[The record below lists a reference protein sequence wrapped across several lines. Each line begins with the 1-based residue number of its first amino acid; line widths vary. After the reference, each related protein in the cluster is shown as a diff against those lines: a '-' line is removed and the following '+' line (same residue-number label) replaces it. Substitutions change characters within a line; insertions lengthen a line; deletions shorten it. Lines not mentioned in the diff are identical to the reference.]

1 MAKKK
6 RARAPQSKA
15 PVASSEV
22 QDIAAPAPSKK
33 ATRNRPTPAPATSA
47 YDAGTRWLALP
58 EVRLRWFWVVALIA
72 VAWAFGFIVRLL
84 WLPGAEANPQAVFDG
99 HVTLTV
105 TDGYFWAAG
114 VQRAVEGLNEGIRRI
129 PPLWDHALVM
139 FGAVGAQLAPLQ
151 DVIVYLPAIIAPLVV
166 APLVILGNLLRA
178 PYWGF
183 AAGLLASVGW
193 SYYSRTLMGYFD
205 TDMFSVTVPLVLT
218 VAMIAAITGRSTTRM
233 LVAAT
238 LFVLAPFFYDQIA
251 PVLFALA
258 GILGVYLVVFHD
270 DTPMWWLRAL
280 LSLALFIIAGLLF
293 GGSPILAILVAAG
306 GLVVPLLLDRERD
319 AAFIWPAIAVV
330 AIALLPLPW
339 WARLALLVAAW
350 FGLRAEL
357 VPSRYLVWVALAV
370 VLAVVVTSPVLHK
383 VLSELTRYTDRG
395 SVGGDAA
402 GDIAFLRVGGL
413 VREMVRLPFPE
424 LAARFAGSAAGVA
437 LAITGYALA
446 CVRYRPLLLLL
457 PLVALGVFSQWGGLR
472 FTIYAVPV
480 AALGLAYLM
489 ARGATLAGALVTRAP
504 RGQLALGAV
513 LTVALAAPVL
523 ASQVDD
529 ALARPAY
536 TVVNSGEADLMTQF
550 GQVAAPNSYAIAW
563 WDFGYPLYY
572 FAHVGALID
581 GGKHGHDNLVASQVM
596 LTGSQLQAANLSRV
610 AIEGF
615 VAGRSPHRPVIDTL
629 LAEADA
635 AGQTQRA
642 WLASLAEPDYA
653 PPAKTREVY
662 LYLPH
667 KMLSLLGAVEQFSRD
682 ARRGD
687 GPTRDPVFVYTPA
700 KEQGG
705 KLILQ
710 RGGFTIDLEAMTM
723 QDRAG
728 KPMSVRSFDLVDRG
742 PDGEPRVRTQP
753 AQADG
758 RYRVIFMRAYGAV
771 VLCDLEL
778 YDSVLVQLY
787 VLGHYDRAL
796 FEPVLRTPYGAVF
809 RVLR

>member
-15 PVASSEV
+15 PVASSEAP
-22 QDIAAPAPSKK
+22 DGAAHAPSKK
-33 ATRNRPTPAPATSA
+33 TSRNRPRPAPASG
-47 YDAGTRWLALP
+47 YDAATRWLALP
-58 EVRLRWFWVVALIA
+58 EARLRWFWVIALIA
-72 VAWAFGFIVRLL
+72 AAWGFGLVVRLL

-129 PPLWDHALVM
+129 PPLWDNAIVAL
-139 FGAVGAQLAPLQ
+139 GALGAQLAPLQ
-151 DVIVYLPAIIAPLVV
+151 DALVYLPAIIAPLVV
-166 APLVILGNLLRA
+166 APLVVIGNLLGA
-178 PYWGF
+178 PFWGF
-183 AAGLLASVGW
+183 AAGLLTSVGW

-205 TDMFSVTVPLVLT
+205 TDMFAVTVPLALIAVL
-218 VAMIAAITGRSTTRM
+218 ISAILHRSALRAF
-233 LVAAT
+233 VAAA
-238 LFVLAPFFYDQIA
+238 LMVFAPFFYDQIGT
-251 PVLFALA
+251 VLIMVGGTFAL
-258 GILGVYLVVFHD
+258 YLVVLH
-270 DTPMWWLRAL
+270 R
-280 LSLALFIIAGLLF
+280 
-293 GGSPILAILVAAG
+293 
-306 GLVVPLLLDRERD
+306 RD
-319 AAFIWPAIAVV
+319 AFTWPAIGAVSV
-330 AIALLPLPW
+330 ALLPLPGW
-339 WARLALLVAAW
+339 LRLLLLVGVWFAFQTERLEPRHRTWLALAL
-350 FGLRAEL
+350 GL
-357 VPSRYLVWVALAV
+357 AL
-370 VLAVVVTSPVLHK
+370 VVTSPMVHK
-383 VLSELTRYTDRG
+383 IFAELTRYTDRG
-395 SVGGDAA
+395 SVGGEDP
-402 GDIAFLRVGGL
+402 GEISFLRVGGL
-413 VREMVRLPFPE
+413 VREMVRLPFPD
-424 LAARFAGSAAGVA
+424 LAARFAGSVVGVA
-437 LAITGYALA
+437 LAIIGYALA

-457 PLVALGVFSQWGGLR
+457 PLVALGVFSLWGGLR

-480 AALGLAYLM
+480 AAIGIAYLM
-489 ARGATLAGALVTRAP
+489 ARGSALAATLLTRAP
-504 RGQLALGAV
+504 RAQLALAAA
-513 LTVALAAPVL
+513 LTLALATPVL
-523 ASQVDD
+523 ASQVDE
-529 ALARPAY
+529 ALARPPY

-550 GQVAAPNSYAIAW
+550 GQVAAPDSYAIAW

-615 VAGRSPHRPVIDTL
+615 VAGRSPYRPVIDTL
-629 LAEADA
+629 FAEAGA

-787 VLGHYDRAL
+787 VLGRYDRAL

>member
-6 RARAPQSKA
+6 RARAPKPPA
-15 PVASSEV
+15 PASTARDV
-22 QDIAAPAPSKK
+22 AAPAPAKK
-33 ATRNRPTPAPATSA
+33 TARERPTPAPATSA
-47 YDAGTRWLALP
+47 YDAVTRWLALP
-58 EVRLRWFWVVALIA
+58 EARLRWFWVLALIA
-72 VAWAFGFIVRLL
+72 AAWAFGLVVRLL

-129 PPLWDHALVM
+129 PPLWDHALVL
-139 FGAVGAQLAPLQ
+139 FGSVGAQLAPLQ

-166 APLVILGNLLRA
+166 APLVVLGNLFGA

-183 AAGLLASVGW
+183 TAGLLSSVGW
-193 SYYSRTLMGYFD
+193 SYYSRTLMGYSD
-205 TDMFSVTVPLVLT
+205 TDMFAVTVPLVLI
-218 VAMIAAITGRSTTRM
+218 AALIAAIVHRSALRAF
-233 LVAAT
+233 VAAA
-238 LFVLAPFFYDQIA
+238 LMVVAPFFYDQVG
-251 PVLFALA
+251 PVLIMVGGTFAL
-258 GILGVYLVVFHD
+258 YLVLFH
-270 DTPMWWLRAL
+270 R
-280 LSLALFIIAGLLF
+280 
-293 GGSPILAILVAAG
+293 
-306 GLVVPLLLDRERD
+306 RD
-319 AAFIWPAIAVV
+319 AFVWPAIGAVSV
-330 AIALLPLPW
+330 ALLPLPGW
-339 WARLALLVAAW
+339 LRLVLLVGLWFAFRTERLQPHHRTWLALAL
-350 FGLRAEL
+350 GL
-357 VPSRYLVWVALAV
+357 AL
-370 VLAVVVTSPVLHK
+370 VVTSPMVHK
-383 VLSELTRYTDRG
+383 IFAELTRYTDRG
-395 SVGGDAA
+395 SVGGEDP

-413 VREMVRLPFPE
+413 VREMVRLPFPD
-424 LAARFAGSAAGVA
+424 LAFRFAGSVAGVV
-437 LAITGYALA
+437 LAILGYTLA

-457 PLVALGVFSQWGGLR
+457 PLVALGVFSLWGGLR

-489 ARGATLAGALVTRAP
+489 ARGATLVAALVPRAP
-504 RGQLALGAV
+504 RGQLALGAA
-513 LTVALAAPVL
+513 LTVALATPVL
-523 ASQVDD
+523 ASQADD
-529 ALARPAY
+529 ALARPPY
-536 TVVNSGEADLMTQF
+536 TVVNSGDAELMTRF
-550 GQVAAPNSYAIAW
+550 GQLAAPDSYAIAW

-610 AIEGF
+610 AVEGF

-629 LAEADA
+629 FAEADA

-642 WLASLAEPDYA
+642 WLASLGEPGYA

-705 KLILQ
+705 TLVLQ
-710 RGGFTIDLEAMTM
+710 RGGFKIDLKSMKM

-742 PDGEPRVRTQP
+742 PDGAPHVRTQP

-771 VLCDLEL
+771 ILCDLEL

-787 VLGHYDRAL
+787 VLGRYDEAL
-796 FEPVLRTPYGAVF
+796 FESVLRTPYGAVF